1 MKEIFKNK
9 FFIVGL
15 FFIIT
20 IFFCNSCVNA
30 SDDNETITFYSEDFE
45 QDLTVT
51 LPSGLGTNYNNYI
64 ILTRLYND
72 NSDTRYRIY
81 YIFSNSDFI
90 YYPYNNSFCVGTTN
104 NSPYIVFYRS
114 DYFISNNI
122 TNLSN
127 CNVDF
132 NNSSANNEFG
142 FDGYLRTGV
151 NHPLS
156 ANLSIS
162 NTNVYDNNNELVFQA
177 PPQVVEEGIQVTIP
191 AIQQVEEI
199 PQGMTQVLQVIIPIG
214 LIVLSIG
221 LVIYLMRLV
230 IYRMQS

>member
-9 FFIVGL
+9 FFIIGL

-72 NSDTRYRIY
+72 DSDTRYRIY

-104 NSPYIVFYRS
+104 NSPYIVFYRI

-142 FDGYLRTGV
+142 YDGYLRTGV

-156 ANLSIS
+156 ANLCIS
-162 NTNVYDNNNELVFQA
+162 NTNVYDNNNELVFQGA
-177 PPQVVEEGIQVTIP
+177 PQAQEGAV
-191 AIQQVEEI
+191 QVELMKPTQVQEI
-199 PQGMTQVLQVIIPIG
+199 PQQIVAVVM
-214 LIVLSIG
+214 IVLPIFLG
-221 LVIYLMRLV
+221 IFGVLLVLYLIKSKNLLHL
-230 IYRMQS
+230 